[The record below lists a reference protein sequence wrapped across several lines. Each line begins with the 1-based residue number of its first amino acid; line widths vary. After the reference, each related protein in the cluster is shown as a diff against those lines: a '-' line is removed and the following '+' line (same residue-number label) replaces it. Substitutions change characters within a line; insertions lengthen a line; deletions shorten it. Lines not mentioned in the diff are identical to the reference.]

1 MCLLEKSTQKSTECL
16 LEKSTQK
23 SANTKSANT
32 TSELMKYEK
41 NANGEFVCIYCG
53 VTKRR
58 QNTMRYH
65 QLTHENEL
73 NHSCTICSKSFLQK
87 QTLDMHMK
95 SKHSEHCEEPSKYS
109 CPFDN
114 CAFTSLTKGNAII
127 HCLRIHCQEEIKEIM
142 EVNHETKTLNCKCCE
157 KTFASSCGFYYHVLR
172 CLKQVVK
179 TEEKQGKL
187 LMIESIQKETPSE

>member
-1 MCLLEKSTQKSTECL
+1 MYFLKKSTQKSEKHF
-16 LEKSTQK
+16 LEKSAQK
-23 SANTKSANT
+23 TIDK
-32 TSELMKYEK
+32 TSKELMKYEK
-41 NANGEFVCIYCG
+41 NADGEFVCIYCG
-53 VTKRR
+53 VVKRR

-95 SKHSEHCEEPSKYS
+95 SKHSEHCEEPAKYS

-114 CAFTSLTKGNAII
+114 CAFTSLTKGNGIV

-142 EVNHETKTLNCKCCE
+142 EVTHETKSLGCKGCE
-157 KTFASSCGFYYHVLR
+157 KTFASSCGFYYHVSH
-172 CLKQVVK
+172 CLKQIATK
-179 TEEKQGKL
+179 TEEKQGLMAKL
-187 LMIESIQKETPSE
+187 HMIASIQKEIRSE

>member
-1 MCLLEKSTQKSTECL
+1 MYFVKKSTQKSTY
-16 LEKSTQK
+16 
-23 SANTKSANT
+23 NTK
-32 TSELMKYEK
+32 SELMKYEK

-95 SKHSEHCEEPSKYS
+95 SKHSEHCDNAAKYS

-114 CAFTSLTKGNAII
+114 CAFTSLTKGNGII
-127 HCLRIHCQEEIKEIM
+127 HCLRIHCQDEIKEIM
-142 EVNHETKTLNCKCCE
+142 EVNNETKTIHCKCCE
-157 KTFASSCGFYYHVLR
+157 KSFASSCGFYYHVGT
-172 CLKQVVK
+172 CLKQVATK
-179 TEEKQGKL
+179 TEEKQGLMTKL
-187 LMIESIQKETPSE
+187 HMIASIQKETPSD

>member
-1 MCLLEKSTQKSTECL
+1 MVPSKKTIKSTKSD
-16 LEKSTQK
+16 
-23 SANTKSANT
+23 
-32 TSELMKYEK
+32 LMKYEK

-53 VTKRR
+53 IVKRR

-73 NHSCTICSKSFLQK
+73 NHSCAICSKSFLQK

-95 SKHSEHCEEPSKYS
+95 SKHSEHCEEPAKYS

-114 CAFTSLTKGNAII
+114 CAFTSLTKGNGII
-127 HCLRIHCQEEIKEIM
+127 HCYRIHCQDEIKEIL
-142 EVNHETKTLNCKCCE
+142 EHNIEEKTIHCKCCE
-157 KTFASSCGFYYHVLR
+157 KTFASSCGFYYHVGT

-179 TEEKQGKL
+179 TEEKQGLAAKL
-187 LMIESIQKETPSE
+187 QMIASIQKETPSE

>member
-1 MCLLEKSTQKSTECL
+1 MYFLKKSTQKS
-16 LEKSTQK
+16 EKGLKK
-23 SANTKSANT
+23 SANISK
-32 TSELMKYEK
+32 ELMKYEK
-41 NANGEFVCIYCG
+41 NADGEFVCIYCG

-95 SKHSEHCEEPSKYS
+95 SKHSEHCEEPAKYS

-114 CAFTSLTKGNAII
+114 CAFTSLTKGNGII
-127 HCLRIHCQEEIKEIM
+127 HCLRIHCQEEIKEIL
-142 EVNHETKTLNCKCCE
+142 EVNHETKSLGCKGCE
-157 KTFASSCGFYYHVLR
+157 KTFASSCGFYYHVSH
-172 CLKQVVK
+172 CLKQIATK
-179 TEEKQGKL
+179 TEEKQGLMAKL
-187 LMIESIQKETPSE
+187 HMIASIQRTF

>member
-1 MCLLEKSTQKSTECL
+1 MYFLKKSTQKS
-16 LEKSTQK
+16 EKGLKK
-23 SANTKSANT
+23 SANISK
-32 TSELMKYEK
+32 ELMKYEK
-41 NANGEFVCIYCG
+41 NADGEFVCIYCG

-95 SKHSEHCEEPSKYS
+95 SKHSEHCEEPAKYS

-114 CAFTSLTKGNAII
+114 CAFTSLTKGNGII
-127 HCLRIHCQEEIKEIM
+127 HCLRIHCQEEIM
-142 EVNHETKTLNCKCCE
+142 EVNHETKSLGCKGCE
-157 KTFASSCGFYYHVLR
+157 KTFASSCGFYYHVSH
-172 CLKQVVK
+172 CLKQIATK
-179 TEEKQGKL
+179 TEEKQGLMAKL
-187 LMIESIQKETPSE
+187 HMIASIQKEIRSE